1 MNQLLAMKKTLRI
14 LLVLIILSSCS
25 STKNAEGRKDDGKL
39 ELNLILINDV
49 YEIAPLSAG
58 REGGM
63 ARVASLRK
71 KYAQENKNTFLLVA
85 GDFLSPS
92 VYNSLLYQN
101 RPIRGRQMVE
111 TMNAAGVDLVTFGN
125 HEFDI
130 RENELQERIDESGF
144 HWISSNVFHQKGN
157 HFYPFAKT
165 NGNQFPKTLI
175 MELQDDDGTKAKI
188 GFIAICLPFN
198 RADYVHYE
206 DPITTAKIL
215 YNQLKDSVDAV
226 VALTHQTMEE
236 DKRLAREIPQLAAIL
251 GGHEHDGR
259 FDKIGNVYITK
270 ALANARSAYVVELE
284 INTRKHKVKVDPDLE
299 IINETIPLDS
309 NTNMVVQ
316 KWVAVADKSFEA
328 LGFHAANIVL
338 DRGDPLEGREALIRS
353 RPTNLGRMI
362 TEGMTFANPEAD
374 VVIFNSGSIR
384 VDDILHMPVT
394 EYDIIRTLPFGGGIR
409 EVEMRGNLLLQL
421 LDQGQKNIGSGGYL
435 IHNADKTNDGW
446 KVKGSAI
453 DLNKNYRVA
462 LSEFLLTGK
471 EVHLEFL
478 TEKNKDITKVYGVP
492 RPGSLSSDIRLA
504 LIKYLQGK

>member
-1 MNQLLAMKKTLRI
+1 MKKTIRI

-25 STKNAEGRKDDGKL
+25 STKNAQGRKDDGRL

-63 ARVASLRK
+63 ARIASLRK
-71 KYAQENKNTFLLVA
+71 KYAQDNKNTFLLVA

-111 TMNAAGVDLVTFGN
+111 TMNAAGVDLVCFGN

-144 HWISSNVFHQKGN
+144 QWISSNVYHQKGN
-157 HFYPFAKT
+157 QFYPFAKT
-165 NGNQFPKTLI
+165 NGNQFPKTMI

-188 GFIAICLPFN
+188 GFISVCLPFN

-259 FDKIGNVYITK
+259 FEKIGNVYITK

-328 LGFHAANIVL
+328 LGFHAGNIVL
-338 DRGDPLEGREALIRS
+338 DKGEPLEGREALIRS

-362 TEGMTFANPEAD
+362 TESMMYANPQAD

-409 EVEMRGNLLLQL
+409 EVEMKGNLLLQL

-435 IHNADKTNDGW
+435 IHNADNTKDGW
-446 KVKGSAI
+446 RINGSAI
-453 DLNKNYRVA
+453 DQNKNYRVA

-478 TEKNKDITKVYGVP
+478 TEKNKDITRVYEVP
-492 RPGSLSSDIRLA
+492 RRGSLSSDIRLA
-504 LIKYLQGK
+504 LIKYLQKK